1 MADSKLVEFQLIK
14 DAGAVP
20 PPDNLIATPG
30 GAVHIDL
37 VKFATQGEFKRG
49 TLLMAGADGY
59 VPATQAGLTTAS
71 NFCILCDNIEIG
83 ENAYIETAA
92 YFDGD
97 FHGEKVIFP
106 FETEN
111 DDHDAIIELAREPLR
126 KCKIFLRKMHE

>member
-14 DAGAVP
+14 DAGAAP
-20 PPDNLIATPG
+20 PPDNLIASPG

-37 VKFATQGEFKRG
+37 VKISTQGNFKRG

-59 VPATQAGLTTAS
+59 VPGNPAGLTSTN

-92 YFDGD
+92 YFDRD
-97 FHGEKVIFP
+97 FHDEKVIFP
-106 FETEN
+106 FETES
-111 DDHDAIIELAREPLR
+111 DDHDAIVELAREPLR